1 MMNRVFILTLVGLG
15 GLLGSIARY
24 LISVSLSD
32 FKPFSVDFPYGTFV
46 INIAGCFLVGI
57 FYGFSK
63 TYHGFDNALVLFLI
77 TGFCGG
83 FTTFS
88 SFSYE
93 NIDLIQRSEYLTF
106 AGCSIAGFVLGLSA
120 VVAGLMMTKY
130 FL

>member
-1 MMNRVFILTLVGLG
+1 MIILTLVGLG

-32 FKPFSVDFPYGTFV
+32 FKLFSVAFPYGTFV
-46 INIAGCFLVGI
+46 VNITGCFMIGI
-57 FYGFSK
+57 FYGLSK
-63 TYHGFDNALVLFLI
+63 TYHWFDSSLVLFLI

-93 NIDLIQRSEYLTF
+93 NIDLIQRAEYLAF
-106 AGCSIAGFVLGLSA
+106 AGYSIASFVLSLLA
-120 VVAGLMMTKY
+120 VIAGLMITKY
-130 FL
+130 FF